1 MALKNLTDVYLL
13 MRSNSAR
20 AKHSLDEFQDDV
32 GDTVALV
39 GAEGDVE
46 KGDWSGSLRNR
57 ERKVLQAPLWTD
69 NLTEIKADLERIRHQ
84 LRELERLHDKHLNR
98 PSLLDE
104 QEEESRIRAAQNEI
118 GRLLRDCQ
126 SHVAIINRWSHAK
139 QSGRLERQLTD
150 NVVRAVA
157 GQLREVTELFRRG
170 QTDYCNRIKQRNN
183 AGSFFD
189 EAIDLSGSSAEPA
202 ILQTDV
208 MFVTTQDLLTADE
221 VAQRE
226 QEIQAVVRSINE
238 LNVVF
243 KEVARLV
250 VEQGSI
256 VDRIDYNVDAV
267 QMSVNQGLQQLRQVA
282 AYQRGSGKLKC
293 IVGLAV
299 TTLFLIIL
307 LFITKLS

>member
-1 MALKNLTDVYLL
+1 MAVKNLTDVYLL

-20 AKHSLDEFQDDV
+20 AKRSLDEDDV
-32 GDTVALV
+32 GDTVSLV
-39 GAEGDVE
+39 SASGDAERGE
-46 KGDWSGSLRNR
+46 WGGPRNR
-57 ERKVLQAPLWTD
+57 ERRVLQAPLWTD
-69 NLTEIKADLERIRHQ
+69 NLAEIKADIARIRHH
-84 LRELERLHDKHLNR
+84 LTELKRLHDKHLNR

-104 QEEESRIRAAQNEI
+104 QDEESRIRAAQDEI

-126 SHVAIINRWSHAK
+126 SHVAIINRWSQAK
-139 QSGRLERQLTD
+139 QSGWAERQLTD

-157 GQLREVTELFRRG
+157 GQLREVTELFRQS

-183 AGSFFD
+183 AGAFFD
-189 EAIDLSGSSAEPA
+189 QTISLDEPPTDPA
-202 ILQTDV
+202 IMQSDM
-208 MFVTTQDLLTADE
+208 MFVTTQDLLTAEE

-226 QEIQAVVRSINE
+226 EEIQAVVRSINE

-250 VEQGSI
+250 VEQGSV

-267 QMSVNQGLQQLRQVA
+267 QTSVSQGLQQLRQAAA
-282 AYQRGSGKLKC
+282 AYKRGNGKLKC
-293 IVGLAV
+293 IVGLAGV
-299 TTLFLIIL
+299 TLFLIIL